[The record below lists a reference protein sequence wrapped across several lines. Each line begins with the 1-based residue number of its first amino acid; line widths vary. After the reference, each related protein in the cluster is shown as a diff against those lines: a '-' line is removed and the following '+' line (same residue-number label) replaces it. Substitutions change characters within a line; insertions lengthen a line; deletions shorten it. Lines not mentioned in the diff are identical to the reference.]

1 MEHVIIMKKVI
12 CSVVK
17 LDGDRAG
24 TVGLIFLFR
33 LFVTILIVTMVV
45 HDKVAVVHDIDVEKG
60 KHERY
65 YNYREHVQGELV

>member
-1 MEHVIIMKKVI
+1 M
-12 CSVVK
+12 
-17 LDGDRAG
+17 A
-24 TVGLIFLFR
+24 
-33 LFVTILIVTMVV
+33 V

>member
-1 MEHVIIMKKVI
+1 M
-12 CSVVK
+12 
-17 LDGDRAG
+17 
-24 TVGLIFLFR
+24 FW

>member
-1 MEHVIIMKKVI
+1 MVIKQSRNSWINP
-12 CSVVK
+12 SVPVF
-17 LDGDRAG
+17 A
-24 TVGLIFLFR
+24 
-33 LFVTILIVTMVV
+33 TILIVTMVV